1 MRLCN
6 LALALSI
13 LSFTACATSFEQ
25 ALASYGDKL
34 TKCNNIAKTNN
45 KPFPVNGW
53 FDSLSTQDKK
63 NVVLFISMD
72 NRETCS
78 QKERQNLLDIAQSAT
93 PEQLK
98 HIKLLVKNG
107 NQNEFIKSLDINEIN
122 KIQSIYSA
130 PFDSLRVG
138 DELGLFE

>member
-6 LALALSI
+6 LALALSM

-25 ALASYGDKL
+25 ALVSYGDKL
-34 TKCNNIAKTNN
+34 TECNNIAKTNN
-45 KPFPVNGW
+45 KPFPVNDW
-53 FDSLSTQDKK
+53 FNSLSTQGKK

-78 QKERQNLLDIAQSAT
+78 KEERLNLLDTAQSAT
-93 PEQLK
+93 PEQLE
-98 HIKLLVKNG
+98 HIKFLVKNG
-107 NQNEFIKSLDINEIN
+107 NQKEFIKLLDINEIH
-122 KIQSIYSA
+122 KIQSTYSA